1 MASGPPVVTE
11 MEELR
16 RRANRITDE
25 SKDAGI
31 KTVVRLYEQGEQLER
46 IEEGMDAVHRDM
58 REAEQ
63 NLSHMAQCCGLC
75 VWPMRRLKAFEESGA
90 YRAVWG
96 GDSAPGG
103 AVSNQ
108 PPSSRVVDE
117 KEQMI
122 MSGGY
127 VRRVTNDARED
138 EMEENLAH
146 IGSIMGNLKSMALDM
161 GHEIDTQNVQIE
173 RIQGEVGSRMKRGRR
188 RRSGA
193 MSASWHGDDEECRG
207 AEAKSGF
214 RSKPRFT
221 FNEVR
226 VLLEA
231 VKRNRYVLLKKF
243 NHGVS
248 AETKKQTWTDI
259 TNQVNSLGESRREV
273 RQIMKKWADLKCD
286 GKRRI
291 VALRGPNGS
300 NLKKKKM
307 GPVEKMVHKILT
319 MTQRD
324 GESEA
329 DVGKDDSFNPFTKK
343 NKFPNPPPYSYLSL
357 TDSSHSGPSGASADL
372 SPLSSPEKELGGDAF
387 HSSSDLDFGEDGE
400 RTSGFD
406 ENDDSMFSNLEP
418 SSLDPLPENALMRV
432 KPVYTYSRSNSQI
445 YNQSSSRPAPGASSS
460 VASAPSVFPSDSNA
474 APAPTSCSSTTS
486 AVAPPSS
493 SSLAPPTSS
502 AVSDSAPS
510 AAVPSSSSGASSASA
525 PSSAVNTHSPPTSS
539 SGPLHP
545 PTSGSNLSDPL
556 PGGPF
561 LCRPQDPVAQMASQS
576 VQQQQASRVL
586 LTSVSQSLEIL
597 AQSVQLL
604 VETQQEFVQESLLLQ
619 KETVDI
625 LKDFSNTALTMLRD
639 KTNSGHLATNHHP
652 RPPSHF

>member
-1 MASGPPVVTE
+1 MDNSSRIFNVPVGPSLDPRQGAPSRPSPVLHIGTKPA
-11 MEELR
+11 LFP
-16 RRANRITDE
+16 
-25 SKDAGI
+25 
-31 KTVVRLYEQGEQLER
+31 EQPLWRHQA
-46 IEEGMDAVHRDM
+46 AV
-58 REAEQ
+58 AEPALPDVQ
-63 NLSHMAQCCGLC
+63 
-75 VWPMRRLKAFEESGA
+75 RRLLMLN
-90 YRAVWG
+90 G
-96 GDSAPGG
+96 GRFYCVGPM
-103 AVSNQ
+103 
-108 PPSSRVVDE
+108 
-117 KEQMI
+117 K
-122 MSGGY
+122 
-127 VRRVTNDARED
+127 
-138 EMEENLAH
+138 
-146 IGSIMGNLKSMALDM
+146 K
-161 GHEIDTQNVQIE
+161 
-173 RIQGEVGSRMKRGRR
+173 VGSRMKRGRR